1 VVCRWTD
8 AWTRSRPPFSRLAD
22 MGTKPMPE
30 TNTTVDQPQ
39 LAVAS
44 LEVAQFHAFSGE
56 LALLTGPPARGDEI
70 AGEAVWV
77 VNVGRGRRL

>member
-1 VVCRWTD
+1 
-8 AWTRSRPPFSRLAD
+8 